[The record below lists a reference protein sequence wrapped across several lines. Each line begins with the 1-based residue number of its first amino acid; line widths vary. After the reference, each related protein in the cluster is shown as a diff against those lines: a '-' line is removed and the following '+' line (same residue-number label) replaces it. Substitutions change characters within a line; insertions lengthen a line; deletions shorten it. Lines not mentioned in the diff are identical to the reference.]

1 MRFRFVYPRI
11 RCWCSFRSR
20 RNRYRIVG
28 TFPEEFSKDEG
39 EALYAEIEQRIQ
51 AEAEFKLHVH
61 DVEWFSTY
69 KVHSR
74 HVSQFSGRCFLCRDA
89 AHVHTPVAR
98 KG

>member
-1 MRFRFVYPRI
+1 VFFPLKGE
-11 RCWCSFRSR
+11 
-20 RNRYRIVG
+20 NRYRIVG

-61 DVEWFSTY
+61 DVEWFSIQ
-69 KVHSR
+69 SSFPPR
-74 HVSQFSGRCFLCRDA
+74 QSILSGRCFLAGMPRMF
-89 AHVHTPVAR
+89 TPRSAR